1 MDSEREHS
9 WASIALF
16 FSCFQFQMSCRRS
29 VWQHRRPQDLG
40 RTLSALCICFM
51 DVLSSSSTQK
61 SCYNQSSTQTTT
73 HWLSRWLWGEINGAN
88 IISQRS
94 LALISIFRF
103 CASSFQF
110 DHDHAACTFFLGSLS
125 RLSSSIRS
133 LSVFFC
139 ALFLFRY
146 SRAHTFQ
153 PTNSTPWA
161 ANNFSARWVLLF
173 LPHRSNVFH
182 CWSWLRR

>member
-1 MDSEREHS
+1 MDSVQREHS

-51 DVLSSSSTQK
+51 DVLRSSSTQK

-103 CASSFQF
+103 CVLQV
-110 DHDHAACTFFLGSLS
+110 
-125 RLSSSIRS
+125 SSSTTIITLLA
-133 LSVFFC
+133 LS
-139 ALFLFRY
+139 
-146 SRAHTFQ
+146 
-153 PTNSTPWA
+153 
-161 ANNFSARWVLLF
+161 FSAHSLGFPVPF
-173 LPHRSNVFH
+173 VRSQFILCFISFSV
-182 CWSWLRR
+182 